1 MQVDSS
7 APTIATAVHT
17 ARAEL
22 SAVVRS
28 LTQVLD
34 AVAKNG
40 PPAKP
45 ADGVESDAA
54 RTQREAALQRRSLAP
69 VLERFDT
76 LRKAVEQATTLYGAR
91 VEEVKKEEEAVKEE
105 ERVEL
110 VERKAQLIEEV
121 RAKNRRI
128 KVLVDH
134 LRELH
139 RDILVLLACYWKPV
153 GPQNRKA

>member
-1 MQVDSS
+1 MQVDSP
-7 APTIATAVHT
+7 AQTIATAVHA

-22 SAVVRS
+22 SAVIRV
-28 LTQVLD
+28 LTQVLN
-34 AVAKNG
+34 AVAAG
-40 PPAKP
+40 ELPAKP
-45 ADGVESDAA
+45 ADGAEPNAVRA
-54 RTQREAALQRRSLAP
+54 QREAALQRRSLAP

-76 LRKAVEQATTLYGAR
+76 LRQAVEQATTLYGAR
-91 VEEVKKEEEAVKEE
+91 MEEMKKEEQGVGED

-121 RAKNRRI
+121 QAKNRRI

-139 RDILVLLACYWKPV
+139 RDIVVMLACYWKPFT
-153 GPQNRKA
+153 PQNRKA